1 MEDHK
6 LGQLLRELPPERASE
21 SFTAGVMA
29 RLDSAPGPGMW
40 RQPRLV
46 FAAAALAAMVA
57 SAGFVQIRADRQAEV
72 RAAEARKLLQEL
84 RSEHASLK
92 QELQELSEPP
102 VVYLGGDEKVDLVVD
117 MSGAQNP
124 TF

>member
-6 LGQLLRELPPERASE
+6 LGQLLRELPPERARE
-21 SFTAGVMA
+21 GFTAGVMA
-29 RLDSAPGPGMW
+29 RLDAAPRPPMW

-57 SAGFVQIRADRQAEV
+57 SAGFVQIRDRQAEV

-84 RSEHASLK
+84 RSEHTSLK

-117 MSGAQNP
+117 MSGAQNA

>member
-6 LGQLLRELPPERASE
+6 LGQLFRELPRERARAG
-21 SFTAGVMA
+21 FTARVMA
-29 RLDSAPGPGMW
+29 RLDAAPEPRVW

-46 FAAAALAAMVA
+46 FAAAALAATVA
-57 SAGFVQIRADRQAEV
+57 SAGFLQLRSDRQAEL
-72 RAAEARKLLQEL
+72 RAAEARQLLQEL
-84 RSEHASLK
+84 RSEHESLK

-102 VVYLGGDEKVDLVVD
+102 VVYLGGDDKVDLVVD
-117 MSGAQNP
+117 FSGAQNA